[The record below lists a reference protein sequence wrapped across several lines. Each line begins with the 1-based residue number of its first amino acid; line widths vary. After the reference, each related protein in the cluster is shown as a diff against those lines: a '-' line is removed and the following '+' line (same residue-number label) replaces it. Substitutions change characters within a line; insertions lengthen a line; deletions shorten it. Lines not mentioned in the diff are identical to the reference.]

1 MAISIQRLD
10 HVAITVSNIEKSR
23 AFYTHLLGLTEVPR
37 PKSFDFPG
45 VWYRLGPIDIH
56 LVGSPPAD
64 PPGRHHFCLVVADLH
79 AAAATLQSAGYSLNW
94 DAHKIEGIDR
104 FFTRDPDGNRVELQG
119 PEKKS

>member
-1 MAISIQRLD
+1 MAISIDRLD

-94 DAHKIEGIDR
+94 DAHKIDR
-104 FFTRDPDGNRVELQG
+104 KSTRLNSSHR
-119 PEKKS
+119 